1 MQNLFN
7 ERQAALYLCLKPA
20 TPRQWRSRAYG
31 PSCHRLDSTIR
42 YHMSDLE
49 KFLDITRQQKGLGA

>member
-7 ERQAALYLCLKPA
+7 ERQAALFLCLKPA
-20 TPRQWRSRAYG
+20 TLRQWRSQNFG
-31 PSCHRLDSTIR
+31 HSFHRLGSAIR

-49 KFLDITRQQKGLGA
+49 KFLEITRQQKGLGA

>member
-7 ERQAALYLCLKPA
+7 ERQAALFLCLKPA
-20 TPRQWRSRAYG
+20 TLRQWRSRDYG
-31 PSCHRLDSTIR
+31 PSYHRLGGAIR

-49 KFLDITRQQKGLGA
+49 KFLEITRQQKGLGD